1 MWKDTCVIEDYCGP
15 SSGYT
20 THRRENGWATPYV
33 EDDVA
38 LRITDDW
45 KVRKWPAGDAYDD
58 ASNGQF
64 CFRSESIED
73 WQRFPA
79 IMRAVE
85 GQGRTHGHNFL
96 GLRHGG

>member
-1 MWKDTCVIEDYCGP
+1 MGKDTCVIEDYCGP

-20 THRRENGWATPYV
+20 THRRGNGWATPYV
-33 EDDVA
+33 EDDGA

-79 IMRAVE
+79 MMRAVE
-85 GQGRTHGHNFL
+85 GQRRTHGHNFL